1 MLKISLIPYN
11 LNIITNLL
19 YPNTYMY
26 VCLHVSV
33 TIFQNNSTSYSRW
46 NNAPPKYVYDLVPR
60 THKFLNILKQGEIR
74 FSERN

>member
-33 TIFQNNSTSYSRW
+33 SIFKNNSTNYSRW
-46 NNAPPKYVYDLVPR
+46 NNAPPQNMSM
-60 THKFLNILKQGEIR
+60 T
-74 FSERN
+74 